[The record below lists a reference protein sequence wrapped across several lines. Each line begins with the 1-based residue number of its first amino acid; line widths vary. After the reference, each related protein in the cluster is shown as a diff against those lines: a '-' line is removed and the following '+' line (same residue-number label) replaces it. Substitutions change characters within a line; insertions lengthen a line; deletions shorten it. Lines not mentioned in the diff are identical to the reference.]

1 MADLPTGTITLLFS
15 DMAGSTRLLAQL
27 GDAYADALSAQ
38 RSILR
43 AAFAR
48 RHGVEMGTEGDSFF
62 VVFGSAVD
70 AVGACVEGQRALAA
84 HPWPQ
89 DVRVRVRMGLH
100 TGEPRRH
107 EDGYIGMDVHRA
119 ARIAAAA
126 HGGQVVLSA
135 ATHEL
140 VAAVLRDVGF
150 RDLGWHR
157 LKDITEPEHVYQL
170 DWSGTGEV
178 FPPLKSLGTRTNLP
192 ALATQLVGRDADLAE
207 LTALLDGEATRLVT
221 LTGPGGVGKSRLAVA
236 LADRLAADHPDGV
249 YFVRLASV
257 TEPDVMWTTIAETL
271 GVSGDG
277 RSPPTFFEHIAQRQA
292 LFVLDNLEQIPAAAG
307 VVTELLRAGSR
318 LRVVATS
325 RRPLHVLGEHEY
337 PVATLGQPEPGHGG
351 VDEARDAAAVR
362 MFVQHAQMVRPDFTL
377 DETNVADVT
386 AICRRLDGL
395 PLALEIA
402 GARSKLLG
410 PRALLARLDDAL
422 EFRATDPDRPGRQRT
437 LRDTIAWSY
446 HLLSPELQRALR
458 SIACCAGGCEMSA
471 LSAILPGGL
480 DPLETVTELVD
491 LSLLTVRDGYGG
503 EPRIGMLQT
512 VRAFAERALVE
523 AGEADAV
530 RWAHARYF
538 LRFAERIAPGLQGA
552 DPVVARNR
560 LEAELD
566 NLRAALD
573 WSLRSPGDTGAD
585 GAERTEAGL
594 QLCQALSWFWYGCGY
609 TAEGRSWQRRALRLV
624 AERPGPAQA
633 LVLHG
638 LAILLLQQGD
648 TEEAVRMLRTC
659 LSIWRQEGD
668 RTQIAKELSSL
679 GAGLWT
685 HGDAD
690 QARPYLEESIAVAGE
705 IGDDDRSATA
715 LSNLGVLELHAG
727 HADRAVEL
735 LTRAQAFDERTG
747 NTWGLAVDRENL
759 VAAMLSAGRPADAME
774 ELRELAPHIAVLGDV
789 ELTINVIE
797 LYVSV
802 LSALG
807 DHHRAARVFGA
818 AESMR
823 EQASMPIAPLDA
835 EFLDRYLDATRAAL
849 TPEQWR
855 DELRRGRGYD
865 VAAALADA
873 ALADAAGAARPAPLS

>member
-27 GDAYADALSAQ
+27 GDAYPEALSAQ
-38 RSILR
+38 RAILR
-43 AAFAR
+43 EVFAR
-48 RHGVEMGTEGDSFF
+48 HRGVEMGTEGDSFF

-70 AVGACVEGQRALAA
+70 AVGACLDGQRALGAYA
-84 HPWPQ
+84 WPQ
-89 DVRVRVRMGLH
+89 GVPVRVRMGLH

-107 EDGYIGMDVHRA
+107 EDGYVGMDVHRA

-140 VAAVLRDVGF
+140 VAVALPDVGCH
-150 RDLGWHR
+150 DLGWHR
-157 LKDITEPEHVYQL
+157 LKDIPEPEHVYQL
-170 DWSGTGEV
+170 DRSGTRED
-178 FPPLKSLGTRTNLP
+178 FPALKSLGTRTNLP
-192 ALATQLVGRDADLAE
+192 VLATRLVGRDEELAE
-207 LTALLDGEATRLVT
+207 LTALLGEVGTRLVT

-236 LADRLAADHPDGV
+236 LADQLATRYPDGV
-249 YFVRLASV
+249 YFVRLATV
-257 TEPDVMWTTIAETL
+257 TEPDVMWTTIAESL

-277 RSPPTFFEHIAQRQA
+277 RSPPTFFEHIAHRNA
-292 LFVLDNLEQIPAAAG
+292 LFVLDNLEQIPAAAA
-307 VVTELLRAGSR
+307 VVTELLRAGPC
-318 LRVVATS
+318 LGVVATS

-337 PVATLGQPEPGHGG
+337 PVATLGQPDPAEAG
-351 VDEARDAAAVR
+351 VEGARAAAAVR

-377 DETNVADVT
+377 DEANVADVT

-395 PLALEIA
+395 PLALELA
-402 GARSKLLG
+402 AARSKLLG
-410 PRALLARLDDAL
+410 PQALLARLDGAL

-446 HLLSPELQRALR
+446 DLLSPELRRALR
-458 SIACCAGGCEMSA
+458 SIAVFAGGCEMSA
-471 LSAILPGGL
+471 LGAVLPDRL

-491 LSLLTVRDGYGG
+491 LSLVTVRDGYGG
-503 EPRIGMLQT
+503 EPRVGMLQT

-523 AGEADAV
+523 AGAADEV
-530 RWAHARYF
+530 RWAHMRYF
-538 LRFAERIAPGLQGA
+538 LQFAERVAPGLQGA

-566 NLRAALD
+566 NFRAALD
-573 WSLRSPGDTGAD
+573 WSLRTSAGA
-585 GAERTEAGL
+585 GAGAGGAARTEVGL

-624 AERPGPAQA
+624 AERPRPAQA

-638 LAILLLQQGD
+638 LAILLLQQGE

-659 LSIWRQEGD
+659 LAFRREEGD
-668 RTQIAKELSSL
+668 PSQIAKELCSL

-685 HGDAD
+685 HGDAE
-690 QARPYLEESIAVAGE
+690 QARPYLEESITIAGE
-705 IGDDDRSATA
+705 IGDDGRSATA

-727 HADRAVEL
+727 KADRAVEL
-735 LTRAQAFDERTG
+735 LTLAQEFDERVG

-759 VAAMLSAGRPADAME
+759 VAATLSAGRAGEAQKA
-774 ELRELAPHIAVLGDV
+774 LRELAPHIAALGDV

-807 DHHRAARVFGA
+807 EHRRAARVLGA
-818 AESMR
+818 AEAMR
-823 EQASMPIAPLDA
+823 EQASMPIAPLDE
-835 EFLDRYLDATRAAL
+835 EFLDRYLASTRAAL
-849 TPEQWR
+849 AVEDWER
-855 DELRRGRGYD
+855 ERLRGRGYD

-873 ALADAAGAARPAPLS
+873 AGGPVRPARLS